1 MGLLDDAIRE
11 HLELKR
17 KHGASEEELT
27 RAELEALTPARR
39 DPAGGAGVPPVEQVP
54 GAEPAPASGASVTDA
69 PPTMPPAAD
78 APPPPD
84 LSATPAAEEPVAD
97 QPTQIRPVPQV
108 DEPAPASTPT
118 DVPDTG
124 AVPLGEQQED
134 YLAPEPLDEGAPAH
148 PPLESTD
155 PIEPPD
161 ADAPE
166 AEVAPPPGTPKPHG
180 DPAIGERPEAA
191 APAYDDDE
199 FDPDEVPADEALGS
213 SDPPP
218 ADPYRARTSIL
229 DDPLREGPP
238 PPEPAPEGEQ
248 DVLEET
254 PDFLQETPEHDK
266 LWFEQK
272 PPRDFDFD

>member
-17 KHGASEEELT
+17 KHGASDEEII
-27 RAELEALTPARR
+27 RAEQEALAPARR
-39 DPAGGAGVPPVEQVP
+39 DPAAGAGVPPVEHVP
-54 GAEPAPASGASVTDA
+54 GEEPAPAAEA
-69 PPTMPPAAD
+69 PPPPTMPPADD

-84 LSATPAAEEPVAD
+84 LEPAAVEPVAD
-97 QPTQIRPVPQV
+97 QPTQIRAVPPVE
-108 DEPAPASTPT
+108 EPAPAEP
-118 DVPDTG
+118 DAPDTG

-134 YLAPEPLDEGAPAH
+134 HLAPEPLDESPAAH
-148 PPLESTD
+148 PPLESTA
-155 PIEPPD
+155 PIEPP
-161 ADAPE
+161 AV
-166 AEVAPPPGTPKPHG
+166 AEP
-180 DPAIGERPEAA
+180 A
-191 APAYDDDE
+191 APSYDDE

-218 ADPYRARTSIL
+218 QDPYRARTSIL

-238 PPEPAPEGEQ
+238 PPAEPAPEGEP

>member
-17 KHGASEEELT
+17 KHGATDEEIS
-27 RAELEALTPARR
+27 RAEQEALAPARR
-39 DPAGGAGVPPVEQVP
+39 DPAAGAGVPPLEHVAGE
-54 GAEPAPASGASVTDA
+54 EPVAAGEPP
-69 PPTMPPAAD
+69 PPTMPPADD

-84 LSATPAAEEPVAD
+84 LGAPLPEEEELPGADVGQPTEAFTPVDVIEEPDEPVAD
-97 QPTQIRPVPQV
+97 QPTQIRPLPPV
-108 DEPAPASTPT
+108 D
-118 DVPDTG
+118 DTA
-124 AVPLGEQQED
+124 AVPLGDEEDD
-134 YLAPEPLDEGAPAH
+134 YLAPEAGPPAH
-148 PPLESTD
+148 PPLESTE
-155 PIEPPD
+155 PIEEP
-161 ADAPE
+161 PE
-166 AEVAPPPGTPKPHG
+166 AEPAPPPGTPKPHG
-180 DPAIGERPEAA
+180 DPAAEVS
-191 APAYDDDE
+191 YDEE

-213 SDPPP
+213 TEPPP

-229 DDPLREGPP
+229 DDPLREPP

>member
-17 KHGASEEELT
+17 QHGASDEEIIQ
-27 RAELEALTPARR
+27 AEQEALAPARR
-39 DPAGGAGVPPVEQVP
+39 DPAAGAGVPPVEHVP
-54 GAEPAPASGASVTDA
+54 GEQPAPAAEA
-69 PPTMPPAAD
+69 PPPPTMPPAAD

-84 LSATPAAEEPVAD
+84 LEPAAAEPVAD
-97 QPTQIRPVPQV
+97 QPTQIRAVPPV
-108 DEPAPASTPT
+108 EESAPAEA

-134 YLAPEPLDEGAPAH
+134 YLAPEPLDESPAAH
-148 PPLESTD
+148 PPLESTT
-155 PIEPPD
+155 PIEPP
-161 ADAPE
+161 AAEPEAE

-180 DPAIGERPEAA
+180 DPAIGDRSETA
-191 APAYDDDE
+191 APSYDDE

-213 SDPPP
+213 SDPPPP

-238 PPEPAPEGEQ
+238 PPSEPGPEGEQ